1 MVSFLIRLAVVAT
14 YILSFAG
21 SVAAEGFA
29 LYEYS
34 SRGVALGGTV
44 LARKPDASAVAH
56 NPALLTRLP
65 GINAMAGVS
74 LIKPQGKMTTFNDAG
89 EKETTKL
96 RESEWIIPH
105 LYYTHQLSDKF
116 TFGIGEF
123 SRFGLGFEY
132 PHNWPGRFNIYE
144 VNLQSFSINP
154 NMAWAVSDSFSLAA
168 GLEILH
174 VDLDMKKR
182 VKVEPGGDMYMEV
195 DSNIQKAT
203 DTGLGFNLAGH
214 YQFNDTWA
222 MGLTYRSKVR
232 VHAKG
237 DIEYSLVDHNIPV
250 PGMAEGAFATNFRD
264 GKAHATVVLPESI
277 SGGISYSPNAN
288 LSFEVGATWTR
299 WSTFRSLNI
308 HLPEPIGES
317 RSPKQWENVWRI
329 GVGVEYEPNDWL
341 ALRLGYTFDESP
353 MTGYY
358 ADYLIPTKDR
368 HLWSFGAGFKL
379 NDAWTLDL
387 AYCLIDARR
396 RSYSASAET
405 GVVNSYTNESNS
417 THIVTA
423 SVGYKF

>member
-14 YILSFAG
+14 CILSFAG
-21 SVAAEGFA
+21 GVAAEGFA

-65 GINAMAGVS
+65 GINTMAGVS